1 MATPASGAISML
13 DMRTEI
19 TRGAGAVSMAELRDR
34 YGGSG
39 AISFSDLR
47 KAEGFVITSG
57 QLITKFV
64 TYTGWSPGSPL
75 GVTFGSI
82 TPTES
87 NNRVQF
93 STASFL
99 SGVASFGGTTAT
111 VYISPTNAGDSNGD
125 SVTAGF
131 KSTDIKRVVIA
142 NTVRTINSATS
153 NSTSSSMAVD
163 YTMPSS
169 GTLNGLIRFTI

>member
-19 TRGAGAVSMAELRDR
+19 TRGAGAVSMSELRDR

-39 AISFSDLR
+39 AISFADLR
-47 KAEGFVITSG
+47 KAEGFVITSA
-57 QLITKFV
+57 QLNTKFV

-99 SGVASFGGTTAT
+99 SGVASFGGVTAT
-111 VYISPTNAGDSNGD
+111 VYISPTNAGSANGD
-125 SVTAGF
+125 AVTAGF
-131 KSTDIKRVVIA
+131 KSTDINRVVIA
-142 NTVRTINSATS
+142 NISRTINAAVS
-153 NSTSSSMAVD
+153 NSTQSTTTID

-169 GTLNGLIRFTI
+169 GTLNGLIKFTI